1 MQKISPFTVPLV
13 LQCLLFLIPI
23 NIFVIGDWLAT
34 GIQWGLFRYQQSY
47 LGISLI
53 LFYKDISYIIS
64 GTITG
69 RSILAAGF
77 NVAAS
82 LLLLLA
88 FCILLYI
95 YVEESITY
103 LRTAALITIAGG
115 CLFLLSDVIQYGVFF
130 HGMTGFAIP
139 IGVPVIL
146 VSGWWM
152 YQMRFT
158 DTELE
163 GADETKPV
171 FGDET

>member
-115 CLFLLSDVIQYGVFF
+115 CSFPAIGCNPVRRFF
-130 HGMTGFAIP
+130 SWYDGIRDSYRCTGY
-139 IGVPVIL
+139 L